1 MLVEE
6 GMAEPIN
13 LDSLSNAVQRLT
25 EGYDRYQQDTSD
37 TQIRDG
43 LIQRFEF
50 TYEIAHKTLKRYM
63 ESVSANPE
71 QYDEMPFADLIRSA
85 NEQGLLLS
93 AWPKWKIFREMRART
108 SHTYDEKL
116 ALEVVKDIPLF
127 LDEVRFLL
135 AQLSTRN
142 KA

>member
-1 MLVEE
+1 
-6 GMAEPIN
+6 MADQLN
-13 LDSLSNAVQRLT
+13 LDSISNAVERLT
-25 EGYDRYQQDTSD
+25 EGYSRYQQDTND

-85 NEQGLLLS
+85 NEQGLLLGDWS
-93 AWPKWKIFREMRART
+93 KWKIFREMRART
-108 SHTYDEKL
+108 SHTYDEKI
-116 ALEVVKDIPLF
+116 ALEVVKEIPSF
-127 LDEVRFLL
+127 LDEARYLL
-135 AQLSTRN
+135 TQLITRI
-142 KA
+142 KT

>member
-1 MLVEE
+1 
-6 GMAEPIN
+6 MAEQIN

-25 EGYDRYQQDTSD
+25 EGYVRYEQDASD

-71 QYDEMPFADLIRSA
+71 QYDEMSFADLIRSA
-85 NEQGLLLS
+85 NERGLLLS
-93 AWPKWKIFREMRART
+93 DWPKWKIFREMRART
-108 SHTYDEKL
+108 SHTYDEKI
-116 ALEVVKDIPLF
+116 ALEVVKEIPSF
-127 LDEVRFLL
+127 LDEARFLL
-135 AQLSTRN
+135 AQLKTRI
-142 KA
+142 KT